1 MKKIS
6 KITLENFRVFSG
18 KNEIDFNNSDKKP
31 ADFVCIYGKN
41 GFGKTSLFDG
51 FEWFFTGEIHLLAKD
66 LKSNVSKYI
75 GDILKCKYGIQ
86 YSDGE
91 NGYRTVI
98 RRINSANDYG
108 KGSTNG
114 VCKEMID
121 KKQILPHSKID
132 SFVYATKPSDMYN
145 EWGNFWD
152 PDNKQREI
160 FESVYNVYK
169 KICNEIKDYTEQ
181 LGELENKLKQLN
193 IEQKVGDYNKS
204 VESYNRLLVKGIPDL
219 PYIEYFKNNKIN
231 INSNLFSKKAAE
243 QLSTYISNQN
253 LVNSQCEFLQ
263 DYFEDYQNFIGLQQE
278 MSNRKKRWERIISK
292 CQKKRELLLQ
302 AEDQILNEQLE
313 NKRAEMQKVSNHI
326 EDFKKSIENCSRKKN
341 SVLIKC
347 EEWKKQIKALDIQE
361 KSLFKE
367 DTLNSLKE
375 KKEKVDEQRQ
385 IYEKELFYL
394 NKASVG
400 EYEKF
405 IESLTSDEL
414 LLYHW
419 IKEWDENEKNLKEY

>member
-75 GDILKCKYGIQ
+75 GDILKCKYAKDGEKAGVGIQ

-98 RRINSANDYG
+98 RRTNSANDYG

-253 LVNSQCEFLQ
+253 LVNSQCKFLQ

-302 AEDQILNEQLE
+302 AEDLENKEKKYIESRDKLLAEFDKSWFDDYQKYIRIKTKYQILNEQLE

-326 EDFKKSIENCSRKKN
+326 EDFKK
-341 SVLIKC
+341 V
-347 EEWKKQIKALDIQE
+347 
-361 KSLFKE
+361 
-367 DTLNSLKE
+367 
-375 KKEKVDEQRQ
+375 
-385 IYEKELFYL
+385 
-394 NKASVG
+394 
-400 EYEKF
+400 
-405 IESLTSDEL
+405 
-414 LLYHW
+414 
-419 IKEWDENEKNLKEY
+419 

>member
-75 GDILKCKYGIQ
+75 GDILKCKYAKDGEKAGVGIQ

-98 RRINSANDYG
+98 RRTNSANDYG
-108 KGSTNG
+108 KGRTNG

-231 INSNLFSKKAAE
+231 INSNLFSKKAAK
-243 QLSTYISNQN
+243 QLSTYISN
-253 LVNSQCEFLQ
+253 
-263 DYFEDYQNFIGLQQE
+263 
-278 MSNRKKRWERIISK
+278 
-292 CQKKRELLLQ
+292 
-302 AEDQILNEQLE
+302 
-313 NKRAEMQKVSNHI
+313 
-326 EDFKKSIENCSRKKN
+326 
-341 SVLIKC
+341 
-347 EEWKKQIKALDIQE
+347 
-361 KSLFKE
+361 SL
-367 DTLNSLKE
+367 
-375 KKEKVDEQRQ
+375 
-385 IYEKELFYL
+385 
-394 NKASVG
+394 G
-400 EYEKF
+400 
-405 IESLTSDEL
+405 
-414 LLYHW
+414 
-419 IKEWDENEKNLKEY
+419 